1 VGVLFFH
8 EADMDEKSGNFE
20 VAPAARIIQ
29 QFLCFMVAL
38 MLVTLAVGQLKLP
51 FYGATLW
58 DLGAAMLEQGYDWVR
73 ALAPAVADAVSE
85 RFPVVIGALGVLWLA
100 TIHVRVQQTGRYA
113 LGALDLLFAGCALGG
128 LIVYFYFLE
137 RILPLNATFFYR
149 VALYCSVAV
158 LTFGVSV
165 AASAL
170 SDKLERTVGGE
181 VWPVV
186 LLLIGGIVIAI
197 ATSVQ
202 GEGFCFSGMNVV
214 LHLVANLGAVVMGVA
229 YEGRVSFIA
238 RQRDNAKAK
247 AEHAAASAE

>member
-1 VGVLFFH
+1 
-8 EADMDEKSGNFE
+8 MDGNNSNYE

-38 MLVTLAVGQLKLP
+38 MLLTLVVGQLNLP

-58 DLGAAMLEQGYDWVR
+58 DLGAAMLELGYDWAR
-73 ALAPAVADAVSE
+73 ALIPAVADAVSE
-85 RFPVVIGALGVLWLA
+85 RFPVVTGALGVLWLM
-100 TIHVRVQQTGRYA
+100 TIHLRVQRSGRYA
-113 LGALDLLFAGCALGG
+113 LGTLDVLFSGCALGG
-128 LIVYFYFLE
+128 LIVYFFFLD
-137 RILPLNATFFYR
+137 RILPLSATFFYR

-181 VWPVV
+181 EWPVV

-197 ATSVQ
+197 GTSKQ

-214 LHLVANLGAVVMGVA
+214 LHLVANLGAAVMGIA

-247 AEHAAASAE
+247 AEQAAASAE